1 MGRYGALVAALSLVA
16 ACSSGVQTS
25 APSPS
30 TPAPMLSS
38 TSPSPSPTPTT
49 TPTQTPSSTPT
60 PTRTPSPKPSASTP
74 RPSSSLKGDTR
85 NSWAFAPLSNPSG
98 VVVEGSVPS
107 SKAYSTSKVLIVAAF
122 LDTVVDG
129 DPKRLSSAQRSLIT
143 RALTASDGDAVLQLQ
158 YAIPGGPAAAGS
170 RILRAIGDRQ
180 TVVPNSR
187 LGAMQWSVREQVRFM
202 ASLGNGTVVSPAA
215 SAYVLS
221 QMQPIT
227 PHRWG
232 LGTIGASA
240 IKGGWLRADTETR
253 QMGIYRGYAVA
264 IITAHVG
271 PAVLQTDGDSAH
283 VAQMNA
289 LAARL
294 KARLG

>member
-1 MGRYGALVAALSLVA
+1 MKRALLALAVGGVLGACGVAQPTTSPTSEPGRPVVAPSVRASVTSRPVVSIVPKPTSAAAPQGATGGTSLV
-16 ACSSGVQTS
+16 
-25 APSPS
+25 
-30 TPAPMLSS
+30 
-38 TSPSPSPTPTT
+38 
-49 TPTQTPSSTPT
+49 
-60 PTRTPSPKPSASTP
+60 
-74 RPSSSLKGDTR
+74 GDTR
-85 NSWAFAPLSNPSG
+85 SSWAFAPVADASRI
-98 VVVEGSVPS
+98 VVEGSVPS

-129 DPKRLSSAQRSLIT
+129 DPKRLSTAQRSLIT

-158 YAIPGGPAAAGS
+158 YAIPGGPAAAGT
-170 RILRAIGDRQ
+170 RILRGIGDRQ

-187 LGAMQWSVREQVRFM
+187 LGGMQWSVREQVRFM
-202 ASLGNGTVVSPAA
+202 AALGNGTVVSPAA
-215 SAYVLS
+215 SAHVLS
-221 QMQPIT
+221 QMKPIT

-283 VAQMNA
+283 VAQMNT

>member
-1 MGRYGALVAALSLVA
+1 MRARYAVLVASLALVA
-16 ACSSGVQTS
+16 ACSAGTQQA
-25 APSPS
+25 AP
-30 TPAPMLSS
+30 TS
-38 TSPSPSPTPTT
+38 TSPAPSVTSATPTPT
-49 TPTQTPSSTPT
+49 PTPT
-60 PTRTPSPKPSASTP
+60 PTRKPTPTPKATRSPKASPTAV

-85 NSWAFAPLSNPSG
+85 NAWAFAPLSKPSA

-129 DPKRLSSAQRSLIT
+129 DPKRLSTAQRSLIT

-158 YAIPGGPAAAGS
+158 YAIPGGPAAAGT
-170 RILRAIGDRQ
+170 RILRGIGDRQ

-187 LGAMQWSVREQVRFM
+187 LGGMQWSVREQVRFM
-202 ASLGNGTVVSPAA
+202 AALGNGTVVSPAA
-215 SAYVLS
+215 SAHVLS
-221 QMQPIT
+221 QMKPIT

-283 VAQMNA
+283 VAQMNT